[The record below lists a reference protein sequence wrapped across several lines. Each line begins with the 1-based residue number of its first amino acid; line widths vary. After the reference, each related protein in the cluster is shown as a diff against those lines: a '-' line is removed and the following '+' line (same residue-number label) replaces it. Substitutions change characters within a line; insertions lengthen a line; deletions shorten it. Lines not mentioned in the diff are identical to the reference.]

1 MQPKVAMRL
10 VASLAGLII
19 AGCASEAKIEVAAR
33 PAVVER
39 AVPAVSASIET
50 YAGEVRARHESRLG
64 FRIGGK
70 ILERRVDA
78 GARVKRGDVLATLE
92 PQDLVLQVEA
102 ARAAVAAANA
112 DASLAKAELDRHAEL
127 LARRYISQA
136 LYDARANAF
145 EAAQARLTQA
155 RSQLAVAQNQADYT
169 ALRADADGVVTAV
182 LAEAGQVVAA
192 GTPVVGL
199 AHDGEREVLISVP
212 EQRIASFKVGAP
224 VQVEVWANDNARF
237 PGLVREIA
245 AEADPRTRTYD
256 LRVALDDAQAPV
268 KLGMTARVY
277 LAAPGGPATLLLP
290 LSALHEKGGQPA
302 VWVLDR
308 KTREVSLRAV
318 ELAGFREDGLALR
331 GGVDAS
337 EWVVTAGVHTLVEG
351 QAVRPIDRANRPIEP

>member
-1 MQPKVAMRL
+1 MSPKIPALLGLSVAALM
-10 VASLAGLII
+10 I
-19 AGCASEAKIEVAAR
+19 AGCASEAKVEVVAR

-39 AVPAVSASIET
+39 PVPAASTGIET

-78 GARVKRGDVLATLE
+78 GARVARGDVLATLE

-136 LYDARANAF
+136 LYDARANAH
-145 EAAQARLTQA
+145 AAAMARLTQA
-155 RSQLAVAQNQADYT
+155 RSQLAVAQNQAGYT
-169 ALRADADGVVTAV
+169 ALRADSDGVVTAV
-182 LAEAGQVVAA
+182 LAEVGQVVAA

-199 AHDGEREVLISVP
+199 AHEGEREVLINVP
-212 EQRIASFKVGAP
+212 EQRIAAFRPGMP
-224 VQVEVWANDNARF
+224 VQVEVWAKEGARF
-237 PGLVREIA
+237 PGVVREIA

-256 LRVALDDAQAPV
+256 LRVTLDDVQAPV
-268 KLGMTARVY
+268 KLGMTARVL
-277 LAAPGGPATLLLP
+277 LASAGGGGLLLP
-290 LSALHEKGGQPA
+290 LSALHEKDGHPA
-302 VWVLDR
+302 VWVLDP
-308 KTREVSLRAV
+308 KTRAVALRPV
-318 ELAGFREDGLALR
+318 ELAAFREDGLALR

-351 QAVRPIDRANRPIEP
+351 QPVRPIDRANRPIEP